1 MTRITTSGQKLSSPV
16 VFVVY
21 LHHCANGNLL
31 QFLTHC
37 VLLAIRLLVSEP
49 LHVIQKHTQT
59 EAKYAECAHLQDSAE
74 HTANE
79 WHLGRHSHDFASGKR
94 HLGLCELQVMPS
106 CRSASEK
113 RRKRQPVCSET
124 STESRTI
131 QVHI

>member
-1 MTRITTSGQKLSSPV
+1 MTRITTSGQKLSLLV
-16 VFVVY
+16 VFAVY

-49 LHVIQKHTQT
+49 VYVIQKHTQT
-59 EAKYAECAHLQDSAE
+59 EAKYAECTHLQDGAE
-74 HTANE
+74 HTTHE
-79 WHLGRHSHDFASGKR
+79 GHLGRHSHDFASEKR
-94 HLGLCELQVMPS
+94 HFGLCELQVMPS

-124 STESRTI
+124 SPESRTI